1 MEVGDPILRQ
11 RSVQESEASIQKL
24 MAIVEYD
31 GTDYLGFQLQA
42 QGPTVQGEIERA
54 LAAVTQEETC
64 TEPRRSIRIIGAG
77 RTDAGVHARGQVI
90 AFSTAWRHSV
100 EELQRALNAVL
111 PEDIGV
117 RELRPVAKD
126 FHPRFDAVSREYR
139 YTIFNKPLRSP
150 LVRRFAYHFPH
161 PLDVAAINEAAGAL
175 MGSHDFASFG
185 RAPQGDNTV
194 REVYRAQWASAE
206 SFIYFDVVANA
217 FLYRMVRSLVG
228 TLLLVGT
235 GELSPDGFKEI
246 LRSAD
251 RSRAGQVAP
260 ACGLCLMKV
269 NY

>member
-1 MEVGDPILRQ
+1 
-11 RSVQESEASIQKL
+11 
-24 MAIVEYD
+24 MAVVEYD

-42 QGPTVQGEIERA
+42 QDPTVQGEIERA
-54 LAAVTQEETC
+54 LAAVTQEQ
-64 TEPRRSIRIIGAG
+64 IRIIGAG

-90 AFSTAWRHSV
+90 AFSTAWRHPV

-111 PEDIGV
+111 PRDIGV
-117 RELRPVAKD
+117 RELGSVARD
-126 FHPRFDAVSREYR
+126 FHPRFDAVSRDYR
-139 YTIFNKPLRSP
+139 YTVFNQALRSP
-150 LVRRFAYHFPH
+150 LARRFAYHFPH
-161 PLDVAAINEAAGAL
+161 PLDVAAMNEAADTL

-194 REVYRAQWASAE
+194 REVYQAQWPAE
-206 SFIYFDVVANA
+206 EPFLHFDVVANA

-235 GELSPDGFKEI
+235 GELSPDGFEEI

-251 RSRAGQVAP
+251 RGRAGQVAP
-260 ACGLCLMKV
+260 AHGLCLMKV